1 MRDRLMRNLFAF
13 LRNRFSL
20 RMLRLLMSL
29 KTDSYILNRIYNF
42 YDPNNLRR
50 HSKISRRNFLVR
62 SIGKYGEQVELDLN
76 EHIDYRFFFLGYFDD
91 VPKSLINR
99 IGKANEVFFIDVGAN
114 VGLVSIAI
122 ASEGYKTLAIEPLP
136 INIKKLRNNLKLNPN
151 LAIEIIES
159 AVGSHNLVSDSQ
171 FIEIFT
177 PPGNSG
183 ASSFSKTWNP
193 SFQPSQATLVKIDSL
208 DNLCLH
214 ILDSSTFTHLLIKID
229 VEGMEFDVIAGAS
242 KILLKYRPHILIEWK
257 PGQNALMKFQE
268 LEKVLKAYEYRM
280 SPHISL
286 NGSIPDCSFD
296 PYLVYEN
303 LLLTPNKLS

>member
-1 MRDRLMRNLFAF
+1 MRDRLMRNLIASF
-13 LRNRFSL
+13 RNRFSL

-50 HSKISRRNFLVR
+50 HSKISSRNFVVG
-62 SIGKYGEQVELDLN
+62 SIGKYGERVELDLN

-99 IGKANEVFFIDVGAN
+99 IGEASEVFFIDVGAN

-136 INIKKLRNNLKLNPN
+136 INIKKLRNNLKLNPK
-151 LAIEIIES
+151 LALEIIES

-171 FIEIFT
+171 LIEIFT

-183 ASSFSKTWNP
+183 ASSSSKTWNP
-193 SFQPSQATLVKIDSL
+193 SVQPSEAKLVRIDSL

-242 KILLKYRPHILIEWK
+242 EILQKYRPHILIEWK
-257 PGQNALMKFQE
+257 PGQNALIKFQE
-268 LEKVLKAYEYRM
+268 LENVLQTYEYRL
-280 SPHISL
+280 STQISL
-286 NGSIPDCSFD
+286 NGSIPDRSFD

-303 LLLTPNKLS
+303 LLLIPNELP